1 MAKFTLMI
9 LKRWILTATLLISS
23 GSTFAVEGDW
33 GYAQNLYLKLNL
45 TEKWSFL
52 HRSQFALR
60 DDMSDLFFGFAD
72 AGLGYKFHPAWR
84 IDGVYRR
91 AWIEPGDTWLIED
104 RPLVNLTWFGKIKE
118 ARLMNRSRVEFRLYR
133 WDKED
138 DIRFR
143 NESRVE
149 LPWGLW
155 GIKPYFEE
163 EFFWGY
169 NRGDFEMNW
178 LTGGLAYKAG
188 KKVKLK
194 LGYRWILIRN
204 FQDEWENR
212 NQLVSGINLYF

>member
-1 MAKFTLMI
+1 MF
-9 LKRWILTATLLISS
+9 LKRSILTAVLFSCATTAL
-23 GSTFAVEGDW
+23 AVEGDW
-33 GYAQNLYLKLNL
+33 GYAHINYVKINL
-45 TEKWSFL
+45 TEEWSFL
-52 HRSQFALR
+52 HRSQIAFR

-84 IDGVYRR
+84 VDGVYRR

-104 RPLVNLTWFGKIKE
+104 RPLVNLTWFGKIGD

-133 WDKED
+133 WDRED

-143 NESRVE
+143 NETRLD
-149 LPWGLW
+149 LPWGIW

-178 LTGGLAYKAG
+178 LTGGITYKPA
-188 KKVKLK
+188 KSVKLK
-194 LGYRWILIRN
+194 LGYRWIYIRN
-204 FQDEWENR
+204 FQGAWENR
-212 NQLVSGINLYF
+212 NQLVTGINLFF